1 MKTFDKLPGHEP
13 STPLLDS
20 LETLDALKNFSS
32 SDLSLLADEIRE
44 FLLYSTNHSGGHF
57 GAGLGVVELT
67 VALHHVFNTPRDKIV
82 WDVGHQAYPHKIL
95 TGRKGKML
103 SMRQKNGLHP
113 FPSRDESEFDAFG
126 VGHSSTSIGAALGMS
141 VANST
146 NKYISVIGD
155 GAITAGMAY
164 EAMAHAGSIDKDLL
178 VILND
183 NNMSISNNTGGMS
196 NYLAKIWSSRWYIQI
211 REGGKSVLRMIPSA
225 KRFAKKTET
234 HIKGFLSPGALFE
247 ELGFQYIGPMDGHN
261 LKDLVRTLR
270 NINDLSGPV
279 FLHLVTQKGK
289 GYLPAE
295 KDPIKFHA
303 LSKIE
308 SSSGKNNGPKY
319 QEVFGEWLC
328 EKAESGDENLVA
340 ITPAMSEG
348 SGMTEFAQRFPNQ
361 FFDVAIAE
369 QHSMTFAAGLAC
381 EGKKPVLAI
390 YSTFLQRAYDQ
401 VVHDVAIQSLP
412 VRFAIDRAGLV
423 GADGSTHA
431 GSFDITYLSTL
442 PNFIVMAASDEAEL
456 VKMINTSV
464 DINDK
469 PCAIRYPRGNGIGL
483 ELPSIDEKIE
493 IGKGRI
499 VQEGNQACILS
510 LGTRLEECK
519 LAAEELK
526 NKGVSTTIIDARFA
540 KPLDQELILKC
551 AREHEVMITIE
562 EGSIGGFGSHV
573 KNLLAETGVFDKGL
587 KFRSMTLPDTFI
599 DQDTPKKMYE
609 LAGLSSS
616 QISKKILDILFTKD
630 SIKVVKN

>member
-1 MKTFDKLPGHEP
+1 MKTFKKFPENEP
-13 STPLLDS
+13 PTPLLDS
-20 LETLDALKNFSS
+20 LKTLDALKNFSS
-32 SDLSLLADEIRE
+32 SDLLSLADEIRE
-44 FLLYSTNHSGGHF
+44 FLLYSTKHSGGHF

-67 VALHHVFNTPRDKIV
+67 IALHHVFNTPNDKIV
-82 WDVGHQAYPHKIL
+82 WDVGHQSYPHKIL
-95 TGRKGKML
+95 TGRKEKML
-103 SMRQKNGLHP
+103 SMRQKDGLHP
-113 FPSRDESEFDAFG
+113 FPSREESDFDAFG
-126 VGHSSTSIGAALGMS
+126 VGHSSTSIGAALGMR
-141 VANST
+141 VANPT

-164 EAMAHAGSIDKDLL
+164 EAMAHAGSIDEDLL

-183 NNMSISNNTGGMS
+183 NNMSISNNTGGIS
-196 NYLAKIWSSRWYIQI
+196 NYLAKIWSSKWYIQI

-261 LKDLVRTLR
+261 LKDLVRTLK

-289 GYLPAE
+289 GFIPAE

-308 SSSGKNNGPKY
+308 TNTSQNIGPKY

-328 EKAESGDENLVA
+328 EKAESGDNNLVA

-401 VVHDVAIQSLP
+401 LIHDVAIQNLDILL
-412 VRFAIDRAGLV
+412 AIDRAGFV
-423 GADGSTHA
+423 GEDGATHA
-431 GSFDITYLSTL
+431 GIFDLTYLRCI
-442 PNFIVMAASDEAEL
+442 PNLTIMVPANENECWQMLDFGYSLNGPVA
-456 VKMINTSV
+456 V
-464 DINDK
+464 
-469 PCAIRYPRGNGIGL
+469 RYPRGNAPGENIEKNTNTIELGKAKIL
-483 ELPSIDEKIE
+483 ELKESST
-493 IGKGRI
+493 
-499 VQEGNQACILS
+499 VAILS
-510 LGTRLEECK
+510 FGSLLDISEE
-519 LAAEELK
+519 AAKE
-526 NKGVSTTIIDARFA
+526 IDATLVDMRFV
-540 KPLDQELILKC
+540 KPLDESLLRELSSSHDLF
-551 AREHEVMITIE
+551 VTVE
-562 EGSIGGFGSHV
+562 ENVIAGGAGSAVNEFVNANSLPIKLLNFGIPDEFPVVGSPEDQ
-573 KNLLAETGVFDKGL
+573 KQAAELTKENLLAKI
-587 KFRSMTLPDTFI
+587 KS
-599 DQDTPKKMYE
+599 K
-609 LAGLSSS
+609 LAK
-616 QISKKILDILFTKD
+616 Q
-630 SIKVVKN
+630 

>member
-1 MKTFDKLPGHEP
+1 MKTFEKLPELEP

-44 FLLYSTNHSGGHF
+44 FLLYSTKHSGGHF

-261 LKDLVRTLR
+261 LKDLVRTLK

-308 SSSGKNNGPKY
+308 SSSGKNKGPKY

-401 VVHDVAIQSLP
+401 LIHDVAIQNLDILL
-412 VRFAIDRAGLV
+412 AIDRAGFV
-423 GADGSTHA
+423 GEDGATHA
-431 GSFDITYLSTL
+431 GIFDLTFLRCI
-442 PNFIVMAASDEAEL
+442 PNLTIMVPANENECWQMLEFGYSLKGPVA
-456 VKMINTSV
+456 V
-464 DINDK
+464 
-469 PCAIRYPRGNGIGL
+469 RYPSCL
-483 ELPSIDEKIE
+483 LYTSPSPRD
-493 IGKGRI
+493 
-499 VQEGNQACILS
+499 
-510 LGTRLEECK
+510 
-519 LAAEELK
+519 
-526 NKGVSTTIIDARFA
+526 
-540 KPLDQELILKC
+540 
-551 AREHEVMITIE
+551 
-562 EGSIGGFGSHV
+562 
-573 KNLLAETGVFDKGL
+573 
-587 KFRSMTLPDTFI
+587 
-599 DQDTPKKMYE
+599 
-609 LAGLSSS
+609 
-616 QISKKILDILFTKD
+616 
-630 SIKVVKN
+630 

>member
-1 MKTFDKLPGHEP
+1 MKTFEKFPENTP
-13 STPLLDS
+13 PTPLLDS
-20 LETLDALKNFSS
+20 LEKLEALKNFSS
-32 SDLSLLADEIRE
+32 SELLSLADEIRE
-44 FLLYSTNHSGGHF
+44 FLLYSTKHSGGHF

-67 VALHHVFNTPRDKIV
+67 IALHHVFNTPNDKIV

-95 TGRKGKML
+95 TGRKEKML
-103 SMRQKNGLHP
+103 SMRQKDGLHP
-113 FPSRDESEFDAFG
+113 FPSREESNFDAFG

-141 VANST
+141 IANPT

-164 EAMAHAGSIDKDLL
+164 EAMAHAGSIDEDLL

-183 NNMSISNNTGGMS
+183 NNMSISNNTGGIS
-196 NYLAKIWSSRWYIQI
+196 NYLAKIWSSKWYIQI

-261 LKDLVRTLR
+261 LKDLVRTLK

-289 GYLPAE
+289 GFIPAE

-308 SSSGKNNGPKY
+308 TSTSKNIGPKY

-328 EKAESGDENLVA
+328 EKAESGDTNLVA

-401 VVHDVAIQSLP
+401 LIHDVAIQNLD
-412 VRFAIDRAGLV
+412 VLLAIDRAGFV
-423 GADGSTHA
+423 GEDGATHA
-431 GSFDITYLSTL
+431 GIFDLTYLRCI
-442 PNFIVMAASDEAEL
+442 PNLTIMVPANENECWQMLDFGYSLNGPAA
-456 VKMINTSV
+456 V
-464 DINDK
+464 
-469 PCAIRYPRGNGIGL
+469 RYPRGNAPGENIEKNTNTIELGKAKIL
-483 ELPSIDEKIE
+483 ELKESST
-493 IGKGRI
+493 
-499 VQEGNQACILS
+499 VAILS
-510 LGTRLEECK
+510 FGSLLDISEEVAK
-519 LAAEELK
+519 E
-526 NKGVSTTIIDARFA
+526 IDATLVDMRFV
-540 KPLDQELILKC
+540 KPLDESLLRELSASHDLF
-551 AREHEVMITIE
+551 VTVE
-562 EGSIGGFGSHV
+562 ENVIAGGAGSAVNEFVNANSLPIKLLNFGIPDEFPVVGSPEDQ
-573 KNLLAETGVFDKGL
+573 KQAAELTKENLLAKI
-587 KFRSMTLPDTFI
+587 KS
-599 DQDTPKKMYE
+599 K
-609 LAGLSSS
+609 LAKL
-616 QISKKILDILFTKD
+616 
-630 SIKVVKN
+630 

>member
-1 MKTFDKLPGHEP
+1 MKTFKKFPEKEP

-20 LETLDALKNFSS
+20 LEALDALKNFSS
-32 SDLSLLADEIRE
+32 SDLLSLADEIRE
-44 FLLYSTNHSGGHF
+44 FLLYSTKHSGGHF

-67 VALHHVFNTPRDKIV
+67 IALHYVFNTPNDKIV

-95 TGRKGKML
+95 TGRKEKML
-103 SMRQKNGLHP
+103 SMRQKDGLHP
-113 FPSRDESEFDAFG
+113 FPSREESNFDAFG

-141 VANST
+141 IANPT

-164 EAMAHAGSIDKDLL
+164 EAMAHAGSIDEDLL

-183 NNMSISNNTGGMS
+183 NNMSISNNTGGIS
-196 NYLAKIWSSRWYIQI
+196 NYLAKIWSSKWYIQI

-261 LKDLVRTLR
+261 LKDLVRTLK

-289 GYLPAE
+289 GFIPAE

-308 SSSGKNNGPKY
+308 TSTAKNIGPKY

-328 EKAESGDENLVA
+328 EKAESGDANLVA

-401 VVHDVAIQSLP
+401 LIHDVAIQNLD
-412 VRFAIDRAGLV
+412 VLLAIDRAGFV
-423 GADGSTHA
+423 GEDGATHA
-431 GSFDITYLSTL
+431 GIFDLTYLRCI
-442 PNFIVMAASDEAEL
+442 PNLTIMVPANENECWQMLDFGYSLNGPAA
-456 VKMINTSV
+456 V
-464 DINDK
+464 
-469 PCAIRYPRGNGIGL
+469 RYPRGNAPGENIEKNTNTIELGKAKIL
-483 ELPSIDEKIE
+483 ELKESAT
-493 IGKGRI
+493 
-499 VQEGNQACILS
+499 VAILS
-510 LGTRLEECK
+510 FGSLLDISEEVAK
-519 LAAEELK
+519 E
-526 NKGVSTTIIDARFA
+526 IDATLVDMRFV
-540 KPLDQELILKC
+540 KPLDESLLRELSASHDLF
-551 AREHEVMITIE
+551 VTVE
-562 EGSIGGFGSHV
+562 ENVIAGGAGSAVNEFVNANSLPIKLLNFGIPDEFPVVGSPEDQ
-573 KNLLAETGVFDKGL
+573 KQAAELTKENLLAKI
-587 KFRSMTLPDTFI
+587 KS
-599 DQDTPKKMYE
+599 K
-609 LAGLSSS
+609 LAK
-616 QISKKILDILFTKD
+616 Q
-630 SIKVVKN
+630 

>member
-1 MKTFDKLPGHEP
+1 MKTFKKFPENTP
-13 STPLLDS
+13 PTPLLDS
-20 LETLDALKNFSS
+20 LEKLEALKNFSS
-32 SDLSLLADEIRE
+32 SELLSLADEIRE
-44 FLLYSTNHSGGHF
+44 FLLYSTKHSGGHF

-67 VALHHVFNTPRDKIV
+67 IALHHVFNTPNDKIV

-95 TGRKGKML
+95 TGRKEKML
-103 SMRQKNGLHP
+103 SMRQKDGLHP
-113 FPSRDESEFDAFG
+113 FPSREESNFDAFG

-141 VANST
+141 IANPT

-183 NNMSISNNTGGMS
+183 NNMSISNNTGGIS
-196 NYLAKIWSSRWYIQI
+196 NYLAKIWSSKWYIQI

-261 LKDLVRTLR
+261 LKDLVRTLK

-289 GYLPAE
+289 GFIPAE

-308 SSSGKNNGPKY
+308 TSTSKNIGPKY

-328 EKAESGDENLVA
+328 EKAESGDTNLVA

-401 VVHDVAIQSLP
+401 LIHDVAIQNLD
-412 VRFAIDRAGLV
+412 VLLAIDRAGFV
-423 GADGSTHA
+423 GEDGATHA
-431 GSFDITYLSTL
+431 GIFDLTYLRCI
-442 PNFIVMAASDEAEL
+442 PNLTIMVPANENECWQMLDFGYSLNGPAA
-456 VKMINTSV
+456 V
-464 DINDK
+464 
-469 PCAIRYPRGNGIGL
+469 RYPRGNAPGENIEKKTNTIELGKAKIL
-483 ELPSIDEKIE
+483 ELKESST
-493 IGKGRI
+493 
-499 VQEGNQACILS
+499 VAILS
-510 LGTRLEECK
+510 FGSLLDISEEVAK
-519 LAAEELK
+519 E
-526 NKGVSTTIIDARFA
+526 IDATLVDMRFV
-540 KPLDQELILKC
+540 KPLDESLLRELSASHDLF
-551 AREHEVMITIE
+551 VTVE
-562 EGSIGGFGSHV
+562 ENVIAGGAGSAVNEFVNANSLPIKLLNFGIPDEFPVVGSPEDQ
-573 KNLLAETGVFDKGL
+573 KQAAELTKENLLAKI
-587 KFRSMTLPDTFI
+587 KS
-599 DQDTPKKMYE
+599 K
-609 LAGLSSS
+609 LAK
-616 QISKKILDILFTKD
+616 Q
-630 SIKVVKN
+630 